1 MKKFWLNRKEDVST
15 VSGIGIVAEGII
27 FSDGTSV
34 LRWLTAGGSTAVYDS
49 IESVE
54 KIHGHDGRTK
64 IVYKLMKNTSWGG
77 KIWQL

>member
-1 MKKFWLNRKEDVST
+1 MKKFWLKRKEDISG

-27 FSDGTSV
+27 FSDGISV

-64 IVYKLMKNTSWGG
+64 IVYRKPSRT
-77 KIWQL
+77 